1 MLEGKAM
8 SAKPIL
14 WIVIPCYNE
23 EQVLPITAPMFL
35 QKLRQLTDKGRISER
50 SRVLFVNDG
59 SRDATWRI
67 ICELARQDEHYIGIS
82 QSRNRGHQNAV
93 LAGLMEAKERCDITI
108 SIDCDGQDDL
118 NAMDEMVEE
127 YWKGCEVV
135 YGVRSRRDT
144 DTFFKRSTAEGFYK
158 LMNHLGAEVVFNHAD
173 YRLISSRVLR
183 HFADFEEVN
192 IFLRGMIPLV
202 GFKSTS
208 VYYARA
214 ERLAGESHY
223 PLKKMLALAFNGIT
237 SLSVKPLT
245 MITGFGAV
253 VSLAGLAIA
262 VWAII
267 EAILGHAV
275 AGWASTICVVC
286 LLGGIQL
293 ISLGVIGQYVGKT
306 YLETKRR
313 PRYIISDRT
322 WETGGR
328 HWLEEKQEG

>member
-1 MLEGKAM
+1 M
-8 SAKPIL
+8 SAKPVL

-23 EQVLPITAPMFL
+23 EQVLPVTAPMFL
-35 QKLRQLTDKGRISER
+35 EKLGQLTGKGLISER

-59 SRDATWRI
+59 SQDGTWRI
-67 ICELARQDEHYIGIS
+67 ICDLAKRDERCVGIS

-93 LAGLMEAKERCDITI
+93 LAGLMEAMDRCDITI

-118 NAMDEMVEE
+118 NAMDRMVEE
-127 YWKGCEVV
+127 YWNGCEVV
-135 YGVRSRRDT
+135 YGVRSKRAT
-144 DTFFKRSTAEGFYK
+144 DSFFKRFTAESFYK
-158 LMNHLGAEVVFNHAD
+158 LMKHLGAEVVFNHAD

-202 GFKSTS
+202 GFRSTS
-208 VYYARA
+208 VYYERA
-214 ERLAGESHY
+214 ERLAGKSHY

-253 VSLAGLAIA
+253 VSLLGLVIA
-262 VWAII
+262 VWAIV
-267 EAILGHAV
+267 EAVMGHTV

-306 YLETKRR
+306 YLEAKRR
-313 PRYIISDRT
+313 PRYIISERT
-322 WETGGR
+322 WEDNERVWIEG
-328 HWLEEKQEG
+328 KQDR